1 MNKCIID
8 SSIEC
13 DIQMISLDKD
23 FVAGD
28 VVIPMGT
35 PVPVQFTDKTM
46 SQGSIGTESLAAGL
60 IKVLADGCYTD
71 RRKQYKALLLAI
83 QPDSAKELTLAG
95 IAQSQKANHAFA
107 QTLFKAVIALT
118 GSADAYINLALA
130 YAKEVAELQKA
141 GKIEEAE
148 KVDSRLLNT
157 LHKGLEANPDNPAL
171 LAELGGFHLRQNDL
185 DLSYEYFSRFMDKAP
200 DGEQK
205 KQVKTLMESMTPTLS
220 KKKAIEEGYD
230 QIMLG
235 NEEKAIS
242 IMEDYLKSEPS
253 SWEGWFIKGWAL
265 RCQEKYAEA
274 TESLLK
280 SIQLDSKNP
289 EVYNELSICTRE
301 SGDTQLAKEYLA
313 IANELESGNVI
324 YLTNLAFLHLADKEF
339 DQAREFLDLA
349 RLADPED
356 PQVVSLMQQYTELT
370 GEAVGPAI
378 SQVVYEDEDL
388 DELKKTNPEV
398 GSLEDIDVNS
408 HFDHHH
414 HEEECGCCDEEE

>member
-1 MNKCIID
+1 MQCSNLRVKRNRIFGSLVFHLNLRFKRTPPPQPFLEHRMNKCIID

-148 KVDSRLLNT
+148 KVEVLN
-157 LHKGLEANPDNPAL
+157 
-171 LAELGGFHLRQNDL
+171 
-185 DLSYEYFSRFMDKAP
+185 
-200 DGEQK
+200 
-205 KQVKTLMESMTPTLS
+205 
-220 KKKAIEEGYD
+220 
-230 QIMLG
+230 
-235 NEEKAIS
+235 
-242 IMEDYLKSEPS
+242 
-253 SWEGWFIKGWAL
+253 
-265 RCQEKYAEA
+265 
-274 TESLLK
+274 
-280 SIQLDSKNP
+280 
-289 EVYNELSICTRE
+289 
-301 SGDTQLAKEYLA
+301 
-313 IANELESGNVI
+313 
-324 YLTNLAFLHLADKEF
+324 
-339 DQAREFLDLA
+339 
-349 RLADPED
+349 
-356 PQVVSLMQQYTELT
+356 
-370 GEAVGPAI
+370 
-378 SQVVYEDEDL
+378 
-388 DELKKTNPEV
+388 
-398 GSLEDIDVNS
+398 
-408 HFDHHH
+408 
-414 HEEECGCCDEEE
+414 